1 MQVLRITRGRIKSGT
16 WDQFEAALH
25 DAVEKAGHIPGLLSR
40 SLARDMKDPDEG
52 YAISVWES
60 MDALEHYER
69 SDLAKTITPMIQ
81 SFFTGDYRTDHCEL
95 RHWNVTA

>member
-1 MQVLRITRGRIKSGT
+1 
-16 WDQFEAALH
+16 
-25 DAVEKAGHIPGLLSR
+25 
-40 SLARDMKDPDEG
+40 MKDPDEG